1 MLQTTGCAPFMRNII
16 RGHRIQ
22 IMSYE
27 MILGAIAIS
36 AYLIG
41 SISFAIVVSRLRGL
55 SDPRTFGSGN
65 PGATNVLRSG
75 DKVAAALTLLGDALK
90 GWIVVAFVASTA
102 PNYLPEHLQLS
113 AISIAAFAVFLGH
126 LFPVYFKFQGGKGV
140 ATAFGVLLALD
151 VSLGLLVGLIWLVV
165 AKVGKISSLAALS
178 AAAAA
183 PIVTLWR
190 YDLGVMF
197 WSVLA
202 IAVLLVIRH
211 KKNIEQLLKGEEK
224 KFKKS

>member
-1 MLQTTGCAPFMRNII
+1 
-16 RGHRIQ
+16 
-22 IMSYE
+22 MSYE
-27 MILGAIAIS
+27 MILGAIGIGS
-36 AYLIG
+36 YLIG

-55 SDPRTFGSGN
+55 NDPRTFGSGN

-90 GWIVVAFVASTA
+90 GWVVVAVVAQLA
-102 PNYLPEHLQLS
+102 PNYLAPHLQMT

-151 VSLGLLVGLIWLVV
+151 MWLGLIVGLVWLVV
-165 AKVGKISSLAALS
+165 AKVGRISSVAALS
-178 AAAAA
+178 AAAVA

-202 IAVLLVIRH
+202 IAVLLAFRH
-211 KKNIEQLLKGEEK
+211 KKNIEQLRKGEEK
-224 KFKKS
+224 AFKK